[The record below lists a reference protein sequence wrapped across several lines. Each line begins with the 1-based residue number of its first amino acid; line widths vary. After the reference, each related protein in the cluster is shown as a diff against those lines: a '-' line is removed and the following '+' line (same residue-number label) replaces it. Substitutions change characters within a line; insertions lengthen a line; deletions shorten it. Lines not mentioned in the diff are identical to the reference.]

1 MEFMYK
7 YFYKFPKEHENEYKK
22 RFESPSAEILELK
35 IRPYRHNEL
44 YNLYY
49 IPTSEILNLV
59 YTIEKQLEF
68 GEINKQLAG
77 CSY

>member
-49 IPTSEILNLV
+49 ILLLK
-59 YTIEKQLEF
+59 Y
-68 GEINKQLAG
+68 
-77 CSY
+77 

>member
-1 MEFMYK
+1 MRIWSSCINIFIN
-7 YFYKFPKEHENEYKK
+7 FLKEHENEYKK

-59 YTIEKQLEF
+59 YTIEKTTR
-68 GEINKQLAG
+68 IW
-77 CSY
+77 